1 MNFSIELYALYRIIY
16 IGIGFY
22 SKSLTNKKIP
32 ILFGTIAFGV
42 ILFSINVITNESVPN
57 LLSQEINSNS
67 ILLTEVTA
75 ATSPVS
81 NSERAQS
88 IVVRFSDGPLPSE
101 VPFTTFSLF
110 QPVNFREDSLLHSNI
125 YRFGDK
131 PMFLLSSLPSK
142 DKIPL
147 YKAIDKEY
155 FARTGDPTISPFTVE
170 IDILAGD
177 GSLIQT
183 WKYKKCQIIGYGT
196 HLQNIIN
203 LMPFSGE
210 DGSEFRDKI
219 AAQCAGVRLNT
230 P

>member
-1 MNFSIELYALYRIIY
+1 M
-16 IGIGFY
+16 
-22 SKSLTNKKIP
+22 TNKKIP

-42 ILFSINVITNESVPN
+42 ILFSINVIPNELVPN

-110 QPVNFREDSLLHSNI
+110 QPVNFREDSLLHSTM

-131 PMFLLSSLPSK
+131 PMFLLAGLPSE

-155 FARTGDPTISPFTVE
+155 FGKTGDPTITPFTIE

-183 WKYKKCQIIGYGT
+183 WKYNKCQVIGYGT
-196 HLQNIIN
+196 YLNDITNFI
-203 LMPFSGE
+203 PFSGE
-210 DGSEFRDKI
+210 NLEFREKI
-219 AAQCAGVRLNT
+219 AASCAGVRLNT

>member
-1 MNFSIELYALYRIIY
+1 M
-16 IGIGFY
+16 
-22 SKSLTNKKIP
+22 TNKKIP
-32 ILFGTIAFGV
+32 ILCGIIASV
-42 ILFSINVITNESVPN
+42 VVLFSLSAVPNEIIPN
-57 LLSQEINSNS
+57 LLSQEKNSN
-67 ILLTEVTA
+67 IIPLTEVTA

-81 NSERAQS
+81 NTERAQS

-110 QPVNFREDSLLHSNI
+110 QPVNFREDTLLHSNM

-131 PMFLLSSLPSK
+131 PMFLLASLPSI

-147 YKAIDKEY
+147 YKAIDAEY
-155 FARTGDPTISPFTVE
+155 FARTGDPTVRPFTVE

-183 WKYKKCQIIGYGT
+183 WKYSKCQIIGYGT
-196 HLQNIIN
+196 HLNDITNFI
-203 LMPFSGE
+203 PFSGE
-210 DGSEFRDKI
+210 EKEFRDKI
-219 AAQCAGVRLNT
+219 AASCAGVRLNT

>member
-1 MNFSIELYALYRIIY
+1 
-16 IGIGFY
+16 
-22 SKSLTNKKIP
+22 LTNKKIP

-42 ILFSINVITNESVPN
+42 ILFSINVIPNELVPN

-110 QPVNFREDSLLHSNI
+110 QPVNFREDSLLHSTM

-131 PMFLLSSLPSK
+131 PMFLLAGLPSE

-155 FARTGDPTISPFTVE
+155 FGKTGDPTITPFTIE

-183 WKYKKCQIIGYGT
+183 WKYNKCQVIGYGT
-196 HLQNIIN
+196 YLNDITNFI
-203 LMPFSGE
+203 PFSGE
-210 DGSEFRDKI
+210 NLEFREKI
-219 AAQCAGVRLNT
+219 AASCAGVRLNT